1 MDKKKY
7 FLLVLLVA
15 VTVVVVYFL
24 FFHPKKPVDW
34 TPENVLH
41 PVPAPEISDAAD
53 VGPLACAIDYSLKY
67 FDKIEKETGTEHP
80 QSTIVSFGK
89 EQVPVTHIKESLLD
103 FKAQLMRYGLT
114 REFFQYVSQN
124 YRFYQSAAQEEV
136 LFTGYFEADLKG
148 SLAPSPVFRYPLY
161 RKPEDLYRV
170 DLSSFSLFQKGGGT
184 PNPFTVSLMPFFR
197 GFISKVCRKNE
208 VSQGIFKYKGIP
220 RILRGRLS
228 ASHTHPTIVPYYTRE
243 EIDYGQKLAGK
254 GLEIVWIDD
263 PIDVFFLHIQGS
275 GIVTLDNGEI
285 LRVNYDESNG
295 HPYYAI
301 GRWLVQQE
309 ILTLENVSMQSIR
322 QYLEKHPEEIEE
334 IFITNPSYVF
344 FRVVDEGPMGAI
356 GVPVT
361 AFRSIA
367 TDRYLFPRGALCYVE
382 TQLPVFDERD
392 KITGWQAYSG
402 FVLNQDTGGAIRGPG
417 RVDLFTGYGK
427 KSKLIAGHMK
437 QYGTF
442 YFLIKK

>member
-1 MDKKKY
+1 MNKIFFFY
-7 FLLVLLVA
+7 ILLPLVLILVA
-15 VTVVVVYFL
+15 VGYFL
-24 FFHPKKPVDW
+24 FFFPKKPIIW
-34 TPENVLH
+34 TPEKALY
-41 PVPAPEISDAAD
+41 PVSAPGIGDSRD
-53 VGPLACAIDYSLKY
+53 VQSLACAIDYSLKY
-67 FDKIEKETGTEHP
+67 FERIEKETGTQHP
-80 QSTIVSFGK
+80 QSTMVFFGK
-89 EQVPVTHIKESLLD
+89 EQVPAAHVKGSLLD

-136 LFTGYFEADLKG
+136 LFTGYFEADLRG
-148 SLAPSPVFRYPLY
+148 SLAPSPVYRCPLY
-161 RKPEDLYRV
+161 RKPGDLYRV
-170 DLSSFSLFQKGGGT
+170 DLSSFSFFQEY
-184 PNPFTVSLMPFFR
+184 NRL
-197 GFISKVCRKNE
+197 
-208 VSQGIFKYKGIP
+208 P
-220 RILRGRLS
+220 RTLRGRLS
-228 ASHTHPTIVPYYTRE
+228 ASHTNRTIVPYYTRE
-243 EIDYGQKLAGK
+243 EIDYRQKLAGK

-275 GIVTLDNGEI
+275 GIVTLDNGET

-295 HPYYAI
+295 HPYRAI
-301 GRWLVQQE
+301 GRFLVQQE

-322 QYLEKHPEEIEE
+322 GYLEKHPDEMKD

-344 FRVVDEGPMGAI
+344 FRVTDEGPMGAI

-367 TDRYLFPRGALCYVE
+367 TDRYLFPKGALCYIE
-382 TQLPVFDERD
+382 TQLPVFDDRD

-417 RVDLFTGYGK
+417 RADLFTGFGK
-427 KSKLIAGHMK
+427 KSQLIAGHMK

-442 YFLIKK
+442 YFLIKSR

>member
-1 MDKKKY
+1 MNKKKIFY
-7 FLLVLLVA
+7 ILLLMVLILL
-15 VTVVVVYFL
+15 VVVYFL
-24 FFHPKKPVDW
+24 FFFSRKPVEW
-34 TPENVLH
+34 TAENVLH
-41 PVPAPEISDAAD
+41 PAAAPRISDAAE
-53 VGPLACAIDYSLKY
+53 VESLVCAIDNSLKY
-67 FDKIEKETGTEHP
+67 FERIEMGAEAE
-80 QSTIVSFGK
+80 QSQPGMVSFGK
-89 EQVPVTHIKESLLD
+89 ERVPVSHIKESLLD
-103 FKAQLMRYGLT
+103 FKAQLLRYGLT
-114 REFFQYVSQN
+114 REFFQYISQN
-124 YRFYQSAAQEEV
+124 YRFYQSAAREEV
-136 LFTGYFEADLKG
+136 LFTGYFEADLRG
-148 SLAPSPVFRYPLY
+148 SLSPSANYRYPLY

-170 DLSSFSLFQKGGGT
+170 DLSSFSFFQKY
-184 PNPFTVSLMPFFR
+184 
-197 GFISKVCRKNE
+197 
-208 VSQGIFKYKGIP
+208 QGLP

-228 ASHTHPTIVPYYTRE
+228 ADNRTIVPYYTRE
-243 EIDYGQKLAGK
+243 EIDYRQILADK

-275 GIVTLDNGEI
+275 GIVTLDNGET

-301 GRWLVQQE
+301 GRWLVQQG

-322 QYLEKHPEEIEE
+322 QYLEQNPDKIEE

-367 TDRYLFPRGALCYVE
+367 TDGYLFPKGAICYVE
-382 TQLPVFDERD
+382 TQLPVFADRD
-392 KITGWQAYSG
+392 KMTGWRAYSG

-417 RVDLFTGYGK
+417 RVDLFMGYGK
-427 KSKLIAGHMK
+427 KSKLMAGHMK
-437 QYGTF
+437 QSGTF

>member
-1 MDKKKY
+1 MNKFFFY
-7 FLLVLLVA
+7 ILLPVVLIILVA
-15 VTVVVVYFL
+15 VYFL
-24 FFHPKKPVDW
+24 FFFPKKPVEW

-41 PVPAPEISDAAD
+41 IVPAPEINDSASAD
-53 VGPLACAIDYSLKY
+53 VGLLISAIDYSLKY
-67 FDKIEKETGTEHP
+67 FDRIEKQTGAEQP
-80 QSTIVSFGK
+80 QSKIVSFGK
-89 EQVPVTHIKESLLD
+89 EKVPVRHIKESLLD
-103 FKAQLMRYGLT
+103 FKAQLLQYGLT
-114 REFFQYVSQN
+114 REFFQYIRQN
-124 YRFYQSAAQEEV
+124 YRFYQSAVREEV
-136 LFTGYFEADLKG
+136 LFTGYFEADLRG
-148 SLAPSPVFRYPLY
+148 SLAPSEVYRYPLY
-161 RKPEDLYRV
+161 RKPGDLYRV
-170 DLSSFSLFQKGGGT
+170 ELSSFSFFQKY
-184 PNPFTVSLMPFFR
+184 
-197 GFISKVCRKNE
+197 
-208 VSQGIFKYKGIP
+208 QGLP
-220 RILRGRLS
+220 RTLRGRLS
-228 ASHTHPTIVPYYTRE
+228 DSHTHPTIVPYYTRE
-243 EIDYGQKLAGK
+243 EIDYRQKLAGK
-254 GLEIVWIDD
+254 GLEIVWTDD

-275 GIVTLDNGEI
+275 GIVTLDNGET

-322 QYLEKHPEEIEE
+322 EYLEKHPDEVEE

-344 FRVVDEGPMGAI
+344 FRVTDEGPMGAL

-367 TDRYLFPRGALCYVE
+367 TDRYLFPKGALCYIE
-382 TQLPVFDERD
+382 TQIPVFDDRD
-392 KITGWQAYSG
+392 KITGWQAYSV